1 MRPLFSPDKV
11 IEPSQS
17 LSKSLETHIHQKYR
31 SRQEIDQVTDDPQ
44 CHYAKHNK
52 RQSTDNPVYP
62 NLHMD
67 TPPKNETPF

>member
-17 LSKSLETHIHQKYR
+17 LPKSLETHIHQKYR
-31 SRQEIDQVTDDPQ
+31 SRQEIDQVRDDSQ
-44 CHYAKHNK
+44 CHYTKNNK
-52 RQSTDNPVYP
+52 YQDTDNPVYP

-67 TPPKNETPF
+67 TPPMDDTFS